1 MGVRILD
8 ILDRE
13 KLLKRL
19 QSRNWEE
26 ILPGCDLDIE
36 KVADEYATYGQE
48 MAQYVTDTSLYVNE
62 SIKAGKKIIMEG
74 AQGTLLDVDHGTYPF
89 VTSSNPISG
98 AACTGAGIG
107 PNKIDQVIGV
117 VKAYSSRVGEGPFPT
132 EETDEMG
139 EYLREKGCEFGTTTS
154 RPRRCGWLDLV
165 VLRYAIRV
173 NGLTEICLTKLDVLD
188 ELRKLKFVPLTIHQ
202 MVVLKS
208 FQ

>member
-1 MGVRILD
+1 MGVRMID

-13 KLLKRL
+13 KLLVRL
-19 QSRNWEE
+19 QARNWSEL
-26 ILPGCDLDIE
+26 LPGCDLDLE
-36 KVADEYATYGQE
+36 KVADEYAAYGQE

-89 VTSSNPISG
+89 VTSSNPIAG
-98 AACTGAGIG
+98 AACVGAGIG

-132 EETDEMG
+132 EETGEMG

-154 RPRRCGWLDLV
+154 RPRRCG
-165 VLRYAIRV
+165 
-173 NGLTEICLTKLDVLD
+173 C
-188 ELRKLKFVPLTIHQ
+188 
-202 MVVLKS
+202 
-208 FQ
+208 